1 MRVNCAVAVIVTDAR
16 QVLFGRRACDN
27 GAYEWQLP
35 GGWIERGESPQQAA
49 RREVSEET
57 GLQLRD
63 TRFVGITNN
72 IFSSQNHSISMY
84 FEAECVE
91 RGSLTVAER
100 GKCYGWEWRQW
111 EEVNNNLFLPLRLLK
126 QMEYRPFLQTGQQTR
141 VSNLFI

>member
-27 GAYEWQLP
+27 GGYEWQLP
-35 GGWIERGESPQQAA
+35 GGWIVRGESPQQAA

-63 TRFVGITNN
+63 MRFVGITNN
-72 IFSSQNHSISMY
+72 IFSAQNHSISMY
-84 FEAECVE
+84 FEAECVD
-91 RGSLTVAER
+91 RDLLTVVER

-111 EEVNNNLFLPLRLLK
+111 AEVSNNLYLPLRLLK
-126 QMEYRPFLQTGQQTR
+126 QTEYRPYLRADQQTG
-141 VSNLFI
+141 VSPLFI